1 MNNAALW
8 ALGGVLLAGM
18 LMRMPIGF
26 SMIASGIAY
35 LVVKRQDL
43 GLVAEQVSN
52 GLYNSYVL
60 LAVPMFVLAAN
71 VMNAGTV
78 SERLF
83 DFCRILVGRLRGGL
97 AQVDILVS
105 VIFSGMSGSA
115 IADAA
120 GPGLVTIRQMLK
132 KPEYSRGF
140 AGAVVVASATL
151 GPIIPPSIP
160 MVIYGLVSGASV
172 GALFLG
178 GVMPGVLMALLMMVV
193 VQVIAVRRNMPREAP
208 VPLSQWPS
216 VLFRGALP
224 LSMPIVLLGG
234 IYSGAFTPTEAAAV
248 AAAHAL
254 ILACIVYRALNWRQ
268 LFAVVLESTRSS
280 AVITLILAGSFLLN
294 YAFTAEGVPQAM
306 AAWVDALHLSPVA
319 VPAAGQRD
327 VPGAR
332 LFSRRLG
339 AAAGLRADA
348 AAGRQGARHRPRA
361 LRRAGGA
368 EHDDRPDPPAVRH
381 AALRHQGADRH
392 PDRRDDEGGLAL
404 HRHAAAAA
412 AGDDAVPAD
421 RAVAAADDGLRS
433 EMTIDVVCIAS
444 FNADLVSRVTRPV
457 ARGETVM
464 ASAFDIQPGGKGS
477 NAAIACARQ
486 GSRTA
491 VVARLGDDDFGRMA
505 LALWA
510 REGIDA
516 SAVEVAPGERSGV
529 AQIWVYDDGDNSIA
543 VAPGAGAA
551 LGARQVHAAA
561 ALLRGAKVVMASC
574 EVPFEATQ
582 AAFEIAREGGAITL
596 LNPAPARPLP
606 AGLLQVTDLLTPN
619 EGELMAL
626 AGESDIEAAARMLL
640 ARGPRA
646 VMVTLGARGCA
657 LYRHDATP
665 LHGRATPCAWPTPSA
680 PATLSPARWPP
691 AWRVASRW
699 RRLRAGPTP
708 PPRWP

>member
-1 MNNAALW
+1 MNTAALW

-43 GLVAEQVSN
+43 GLVAEQVCN

-71 VMNAGTV
+71 IMNAGTV

-178 GVMPGVLMALLMMVV
+178 GVVPGVLMALLMMAV

-254 ILACIVYRALNWRQ
+254 ILACVVYRALDWRQ

-306 AAWVDALHLSPVA
+306 ASWVDALHLSPVA
-319 VPAAGQRD
+319 FLLLVNVMFLVLGCFLDVSVLLLVFVPM
-327 VPGAR
+327 
-332 LFSRRLG
+332 LL
-339 AAAGLRADA
+339 
-348 AAGRQGARHRPRA
+348 
-361 LRRAGGA
+361 
-368 EHDDRPDPPAVRH
+368 PAVKV
-381 AALRHQGADRH
+381 LG
-392 PDRRDDEGGLAL
+392 
-404 HRHAAAAA
+404 
-412 AGDDAVPAD
+412 
-421 RAVAAADDGLRS
+421 
-433 EMTIDVVCIAS
+433 I
-444 FNADLVSRVTRPV
+444 DLVHFGVL
-457 ARGETVM
+457 
-464 ASAFDIQPGGKGS
+464 
-477 NAAIACARQ
+477 
-486 GSRTA
+486 
-491 VVARLGDDDFGRMA
+491 VVLNMMIGLIHPPFG
-505 LALWA
+505 
-510 REGIDA
+510 
-516 SAVEVAPGERSGV
+516 
-529 AQIWVYDDGDNSIA
+529 
-543 VAPGAGAA
+543 
-551 LGARQVHAAA
+551 
-561 ALLRGAKVVMASC
+561 
-574 EVPFEATQ
+574 
-582 AAFEIAREGGAITL
+582 
-596 LNPAPARPLP
+596 
-606 AGLLQVTDLLTPN
+606 
-619 EGELMAL
+619 
-626 AGESDIEAAARMLL
+626 MLL
-640 ARGPRA
+640 FVTKALTGIPIGEMMKEGWPFI
-646 VMVTLGARGCA
+646 VMLLLLLLAMTLVPQIVLWLPQTMGYGMK
-657 LYRHDATP
+657 
-665 LHGRATPCAWPTPSA
+665 
-680 PATLSPARWPP
+680 
-691 AWRVASRW
+691 
-699 RRLRAGPTP
+699 
-708 PPRWP
+708 